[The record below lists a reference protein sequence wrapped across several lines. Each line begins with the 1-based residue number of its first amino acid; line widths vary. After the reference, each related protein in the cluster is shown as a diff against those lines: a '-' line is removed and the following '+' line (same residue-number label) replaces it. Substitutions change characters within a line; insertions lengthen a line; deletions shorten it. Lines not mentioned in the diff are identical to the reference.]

1 MAYQPNYGWNA
12 NSYYGNPSPYQ
23 NGVPFPSPY
32 QNNIPMPPMPQYNPA
47 PSQPAVQPPQFV
59 PIPIHGHTIKDENT
73 EIAPNDI
80 PMDGTVSLFPTEN
93 YSCIFAKHWNKD
105 GKITT
110 TKFVPVP
117 ADEDYVPTP
126 GFEDEMRSRMDEL
139 KDLIQQNGGHSYSQQ
154 NRHCS
159 YGKKSNNR
167 NNNSRVNGDSDA
179 TV

>member
-1 MAYQPNYGWNA
+1 MAYQPNYGWNT

-23 NGVPFPSPY
+23 NGVPFLSPY
-32 QNNIPMPPMPQYNPA
+32 QNNIPMPPMPQYNPM
-47 PSQPAVQPPQFV
+47 PNQTPQQPQFV
-59 PIPIHGHTIKDENT
+59 PVQIHGHTIKDENT
-73 EIAPNDI
+73 EIAPNDV

-117 ADEDYVPTP
+117 MDEDYTPTP

-139 KDLIQQNGGHSYSQQ
+139 KQLLQQNNHRSY
-154 NRHCS
+154 N
-159 YGKKSNNR
+159 KKPNHNR
-167 NNNSRVNGDSDA
+167 NNKQNGDSDG

>member
-1 MAYQPNYGWNA
+1 MSYQPTYPNYGGA
-12 NSYYGNPSPYQ
+12 APYYSNPM
-23 NGVPFPSPY
+23 PSPY
-32 QNNIPMPPMPQYNPA
+32 QNNIPLYSPYQPSITMPHYTPMPNQTP
-47 PSQPAVQPPQFV
+47 QQPQFV
-59 PIPIHGHTIKDENT
+59 PVQIHGHTIEDENT
-73 EIAPNDI
+73 EIAPNDV

-117 ADEDYVPTP
+117 MDEDYVPTP

-139 KDLIQQNGGHSYSQQ
+139 KTLIQQNRNSY
-154 NRHCS
+154 N
-159 YGKKSNNR
+159 KKSNYNR
-167 NNNSRVNGDSDA
+167 NKQNGDSDA

>member
-1 MAYQPNYGWNA
+1 MSYQPTYPNYGGA
-12 NSYYGNPSPYQ
+12 TPYYNNPM
-23 NGVPFPSPY
+23 PSPY
-32 QNNIPMPPMPQYNPA
+32 QNNIPFPSPYQPSITMPHYTPMPNQTP
-47 PSQPAVQPPQFV
+47 QQPQFV
-59 PIPIHGHTIKDENT
+59 PVQIHGHTIEDENT
-73 EIAPNDI
+73 EIAPNDV

-117 ADEDYVPTP
+117 MDEDYTPTP

-139 KDLIQQNGGHSYSQQ
+139 KQLLQQNNRSY
-154 NRHCS
+154 H
-159 YGKKSNNR
+159 KKPNYNR
-167 NNNSRVNGDSDA
+167 NNKQNGESDA

>member
-1 MAYQPNYGWNA
+1 MSYQPTYPNYGGA
-12 NSYYGNPSPYQ
+12 APYYNNPMPSPYQ
-23 NGVPFPSPY
+23 NSIPLYSPY
-32 QNNIPMPPMPQYNPA
+32 QPSITMPQYNPM
-47 PSQPAVQPPQFV
+47 PNQTPQQPQF
-59 PIPIHGHTIKDENT
+59 IPVQIHGHTIKDENT
-73 EIAPNDI
+73 EIAPNDV

-117 ADEDYVPTP
+117 VDEDYVPTP

-139 KDLIQQNGGHSYSQQ
+139 KQLLQQNAHRSY
-154 NRHCS
+154 N
-159 YGKKSNNR
+159 KKSNYNR
-167 NNNSRVNGDSDA
+167 NKQNGESDG

>member
-1 MAYQPNYGWNA
+1 MSYQPTYPNYGGTTP
-12 NSYYGNPSPYQ
+12 YYNNPMPSLYQ
-23 NGVPFPSPY
+23 NNIPFPSPY
-32 QNNIPMPPMPQYNPA
+32 QTNIPMPQYNPM
-47 PSQPAVQPPQFV
+47 PNQTPQQPQF
-59 PIPIHGHTIKDENT
+59 IPVQIHGHTIKDENT
-73 EIAPNDI
+73 EIAPNDV

-117 ADEDYVPTP
+117 MDEDYTPTP

-139 KDLIQQNGGHSYSQQ
+139 KQLLQQNTHRSY
-154 NRHCS
+154 N
-159 YGKKSNNR
+159 KKPNYNR
-167 NNNSRVNGDSDA
+167 NNKQNGESDG

>member
-1 MAYQPNYGWNA
+1 MSYQPTYPNYGGA
-12 NSYYGNPSPYQ
+12 APYYNNPM
-23 NGVPFPSPY
+23 PSPY
-32 QNNIPMPPMPQYNPA
+32 QNNIPFPSPYQTNIPMPQYTPMPNQTPQQ
-47 PSQPAVQPPQFV
+47 SQFV
-59 PIPIHGHTIKDENT
+59 PVQIHGHTIKDENT
-73 EIAPNDI
+73 EIAPNDV

-117 ADEDYVPTP
+117 MDEDYIPTP

-139 KDLIQQNGGHSYSQQ
+139 KTLIQQNNGHSYAQQ
-154 NRHCS
+154 NRN
-159 YGKKSNNR
+159 YNKKSNYNR
-167 NNNSRVNGDSDA
+167 NKQNGDSDA

>member
-1 MAYQPNYGWNA
+1 M
-12 NSYYGNPSPYQ
+12 PYQ
-23 NGVPFPSPY
+23 TNGMNYQAPGFNPYYAPYAFPAIPTYMPNAVP
-32 QNNIPMPPMPQYNPA
+32 NTTPQ
-47 PSQPAVQPPQFV
+47 VQPQQGYSMPNPFV
-59 PIPIHGHTIKDENT
+59 SKPIHGHTIKDENT
-73 EIAPNDI
+73 EIAPNDV

-117 ADEDYVPTP
+117 SDEDYVPTP

-139 KDLIQQNGGHSYSQQ
+139 KTLIQQNGHSYTQQ
-154 NRHCS
+154 NRN
-159 YGKKSNNR
+159 YNKKSNYNR
-167 NNNSRVNGDSDA
+167 NKQNGDSDA

>member
-1 MAYQPNYGWNA
+1 MSYQPTYPNYGGA
-12 NSYYGNPSPYQ
+12 TPYYNNPM
-23 NGVPFPSPY
+23 PSPY
-32 QNNIPMPPMPQYNPA
+32 QNNIPFPSPYQTNIPMPQYTPMPNQTP
-47 PSQPAVQPPQFV
+47 QQPQFV
-59 PIPIHGHTIKDENT
+59 PVQIHGHTIKDENT
-73 EIAPNDI
+73 EIAPNDV

-117 ADEDYVPTP
+117 MDEDYVPTP

-139 KDLIQQNGGHSYSQQ
+139 KQLIQQERRSY
-154 NRHCS
+154 N
-159 YGKKSNNR
+159 KKPNYNR
-167 NNNSRVNGDSDA
+167 NKQNGDSDA